1 MEFNYKAVTFDGK
14 YQHGS
19 MTGESEQKVVAQL
32 QRQGLIPV
40 QISPSGSGGVGLS
53 KKTVS
58 YTPEDQFSK
67 SFKKYLSELFT
78 GKTRLKFSSKPKNKD
93 LIMFA
98 EHLSIMLKS
107 GITLN
112 KSLSLLGELSEN
124 KNFSRVINEVHE
136 QIREGS
142 PLWQALQNH
151 SSTFPQVFINMV
163 RAGEAGGVLD
173 TVLSRIAEYLDEIQE
188 LKEYIVSAL
197 IYPTILGITAIGSI
211 LVMLTFVMP
220 RFSQIFKGMGVELP
234 FVTQLMLGTGNF
246 LQSYWWI
253 LVLIICA
260 IFIGI
265 KYIIQTPPG
274 KKKWDALKLNMPIWG
289 KIFQKIEISRFS
301 RTLGT
306 LLDSGVSILSAMN
319 IVKGVI
325 LNSILREALEEV
337 YNDLKQG
344 KMLSLSLNKRKVFP
358 SLAVNI
364 LGVGEESGNLPAMLN
379 KISDIYEKDLKSAI
393 KSFTSIFEPAVILV
407 MGLVIGIMVISMLV
421 AIFSI
426 NQIGM

>member
-19 MTGESEQKVVAQL
+19 MTGESEQNVVAQL

-40 QISPSGSGGVGLS
+40 QITPSRGGTDLNQ
-53 KKTVS
+53 KTV
-58 YTPEDQFSK
+58 TLAPEDQTSK
-67 SFKKYLSELFT
+67 DFKKYLSDLLS

-112 KSLSLLGELSEN
+112 KSLSLLGELAEN
-124 KNFSRVINEVHE
+124 KSFSRVINEVHE
-136 QIREGS
+136 QIREGA

-173 TVLSRIAEYLDEIQE
+173 TVLSRVAEYLDEIQE
-188 LKEYIVSAL
+188 LKEYIVSAM
-197 IYPTILGITAIGSI
+197 IYPTILALTAIGSI
-211 LVMLTFVMP
+211 MVMLTFVMP
-220 RFSQIFKGMGVELP
+220 RFSQIFQGMGVELP
-234 FVTQLMLGTGNF
+234 LMTQLMLATGNF
-246 LQSYWWI
+246 LQSSWWI
-253 LVLIICA
+253 ILLVVCA
-260 IFIGI
+260 ILIGV
-265 KYIIQTPPG
+265 KYIIQTPQG
-274 KKKWDALKLNMPIWG
+274 KKKWDYLKLNMPILG

-325 LNSILREALEEV
+325 LNSVLGEALEEV

-344 KMLSLSLNKRKVFP
+344 KMLSLSLDRRKVFP

-379 KISDIYEKDLKSAI
+379 KIGDIYEKDLKSAI

-407 MGLVIGIMVISMLV
+407 MGLVIGVMVISMLV
-421 AIFSI
+421 SIFSI